1 MKKTKPR
8 VAKTKL
14 VPVRRSLRFS
24 NKSAPQFKEVTLYER
39 VQIPRRVT
47 QKPRDF
53 SNRVYASDE
62 ARERAMGKAEKLESS
77 LGSDHPTFVRSMLP
91 SHVSGGF
98 WLGLSMSYCK
108 RILPKNDGVIQLV
121 DEQGDEWPVIYLA
134 RKTGL
139 SGGWKKFSIDHN
151 LVDGDALVFQLIK
164 PSVFRVF
171 IIRVDHSGSAA
182 NDKK

>member
-8 VAKTKL
+8 VAKTPL

-24 NKSAPQFKEVTLYER
+24 NKSAPQFKQVKVYKR
-39 VQIPRRVT
+39 VQIPRRLGAFLLYSAQGPKLYRT
-47 QKPRDF
+47 GSD
-53 SNRVYASDE
+53 ASDE
-62 ARERAMGKAEKLESS
+62 ARERAMRKAEKLESS

-98 WLGLSMSYCK
+98 WL

-121 DEQGDEWPVIYLA
+121 DEHGDEWPVIYLA

-171 IIRVDHSGSAA
+171 IIRVDHSGNAA
-182 NDKK
+182 NGKK